1 MFKEMLVP
9 EENELK
15 NIIKELL
22 EFCDKKEEEGEL
34 GVTRFSEPVD
44 EEEIIGWEKVNGIT
58 IPESYKQW
66 LRFSGDCQID
76 GTTAEFYSPKKF
88 RMDLVPEDLVIIG
101 EEVGDGQMLCFSKET
116 GEFADFYEGKIGLKY
131 PTFYEAIKEVLRM
144 MGKREADPN
153 AEESEKDRLKRLI
166 ANVKSNLDGSDRDKR
181 RLEMIKEMEAE
192 LASMEG

>member
-9 EENELK
+9 EEKKKK

-34 GVTRFSEPVD
+34 GITRFSEPVD

-88 RMDLVPEDLVIIG
+88 RMDLVPEDGVIIG
-101 EEVGDGQMLCFSKET
+101 EEVGDGQVLCFSKET

-166 ANVKSNLDGSDRDKR
+166 VNVKSNLDGSDRDKR